1 MSHDAARERLGEAER
16 LVVKLG
22 TAVLTGGSG
31 TLDRELFHAIAA
43 EVKALRDAGKDV
55 LIVSSGAVGAG
66 MGALGM
72 AKRPHDV
79 AVLQAS
85 AAVGQPLLMSLWGEA
100 FGAQGLT
107 AAQLLVGRDDFDARD
122 RYLNIRNCV
131 SHLHDVGAV
140 PILNENDTVATE
152 EISLGDNDVL
162 AARLAV
168 ALQAHALVILTTAA
182 GVLDGAG
189 AVVPWS
195 ETAEALASFVRSDK
209 SAQGRGGMG
218 TKVEAARVAALG
230 GVMTVI
236 ASGRPATNLG
246 AIARG
251 EPVGTLVA
259 PGVRRHGGR
268 RSWIALSATPAGKIR
283 VDEGA
288 VRAIRERNASLLA
301 KGVTG
306 CEGEFEAGDVVVIV
320 SSFGGEV
327 ARGLVNFS
335 VEEVRRIAGKASE
348 SFAELLGRE
357 AHAEV
362 VHRDNLTVT

>member
-1 MSHDAARERLGEAER
+1 MSHAAARERLGEAER

-22 TAVLTGGSG
+22 TAVLTGGQGS
-31 TLDRELFHAIAA
+31 LDRALFHAVAA
-43 EVKALRDAGKDV
+43 EVKALRESGKD
-55 LIVSSGAVGAG
+55 LLLVSSGAVGAG
-66 MGALGM
+66 MGALGL
-72 AKRPHDV
+72 AHRPHDV
-79 AVLQAS
+79 AALQAS

-100 FGAQGLT
+100 FAAQGLT
-107 AAQLLVGRDDFDARD
+107 VAQLLVGRDDFDARD

-140 PILNENDTVATE
+140 PIVNENDTVATQ

-168 ALQAHALVILTTAA
+168 ALQAQALVILTTAE

-189 AVVPWS
+189 AVVGY
-195 ETAEALASFVRSDK
+195 AEDAESLRGLVRSDMTT
-209 SAQGRGGMG
+209 QGKGGMA
-218 TKVEAARVAALG
+218 TKVEAARVAAMG

-236 ASGRPATNLG
+236 ASGRPASNLG
-246 AIARG
+246 AVARG

-259 PGVRRHGGR
+259 PGARRHGGR
-268 RSWIALSATPAGKIR
+268 RSWIALSATPAGRIR

-288 VRAIRERNASLLA
+288 VRALRERNASLLA
-301 KGVTG
+301 RGVTA
-306 CEGEFEAGDVVVIV
+306 CEGAFEAGDVVAIV
-320 SSFGGEV
+320 SPFGGEV

-335 VEEVRRIAGKASE
+335 GDEVRRIAGKASE
-348 SFAELLGRE
+348 AFAEILGRE

-362 VHRDNLTVT
+362 VHRDNLTLT

>member
-1 MSHDAARERLGEAER
+1 MSHEAARERLRAAER
-16 LVVKLG
+16 VVVKLG
-22 TAVLTGGSG
+22 TAVLTGGG
-31 TLDRELFHAIAA
+31 GALDRDLFHAVAS
-43 EVKALRDAGKDV
+43 EVRGLRDAGRDV

-66 MGALGM
+66 MGALGIGR
-72 AKRPHDV
+72 RPRDI
-79 AVLQAS
+79 AALQAS
-85 AAVGQPLLMSLWGEA
+85 AAVGQPLLMSLWGDA
-100 FGAQGLT
+100 FASQGLSV
-107 AAQLLVGRDDFDARD
+107 AQLLVGRDDFDARD

-168 ALQAHALVILTTAA
+168 ALQAHALMILTTAE
-182 GVLDGAG
+182 GVLDGSG
-189 AVVPWS
+189 SVVRW
-195 ETAEALASFVRSDK
+195 AESAESLRGLVRDEK
-209 SAQGRGGMG
+209 SAQGRGGMA

-230 GVMTVI
+230 GVVTVI
-236 ASGRPATNLG
+236 ASGRPASNLG

-259 PGVRRHGGR
+259 SGARRHAGR
-268 RSWIALSATPAGKIR
+268 RSWIALNATPAGVVR
-283 VDEGA
+283 VDDGA
-288 VRAIRERNASLLA
+288 ARALRERNASLLA

-306 CEGEFEAGDVVVIV
+306 CDGSFEAGEIV
-320 SSFGGEV
+320 SVRGPGGEEI

-335 VEEVRRIAGKASE
+335 AAEVRRIAGRPSE
-348 SFAELLGRE
+348 AFADLLGRE

-362 VHRDNLTVT
+362 VHRDNLTLS